1 MIKVLLGPNGAGK
14 STYLRQLMGIE
25 TGRIN
30 SAMAMVFQEPLLF
43 DLTVF
48 ENVALGLKFRK
59 DKTIADKVENWL
71 KKLGIEHLKQR
82 RALTLSGGEAQKTAL
97 ARALVLEP
105 KTLLLDEPFANLDIP
120 SQLQLRLELKTIIIE
135 HHIPTIWVTHN
146 KEEALAIGEHLMI
159 MINRQIVQ
167 EGALK
172 DVLQK
177 PASKEIALFLGIDNI
192 FQGAVTQ
199 ANGRFFFKNERIGFE
214 VVALAKNNT
223 WAIVRPEDII
233 LSSQPLTGT
242 SARNCLAGRI
252 QALTPKGLTYNV
264 TINAGE
270 TFQVNITRVSV
281 EEMGLTPGKAIY
293 LIFKATAVE
302 VI

>member
-1 MIKVLLGPNGAGK
+1 
-14 STYLRQLMGIE
+14 
-25 TGRIN
+25 
-30 SAMAMVFQEPLLF
+30 
-43 DLTVF
+43 
-48 ENVALGLKFRK
+48 
-59 DKTIADKVENWL
+59 
-71 KKLGIEHLKQR
+71 
-82 RALTLSGGEAQKTAL
+82 
-97 ARALVLEP
+97 
-105 KTLLLDEPFANLDIP
+105 
-120 SQLQLRLELKTIIIE
+120 
-135 HHIPTIWVTHN
+135 
-146 KEEALAIGEHLMI
+146 MI

-223 WAIVRPEDII
+223 WAIVHPEDII